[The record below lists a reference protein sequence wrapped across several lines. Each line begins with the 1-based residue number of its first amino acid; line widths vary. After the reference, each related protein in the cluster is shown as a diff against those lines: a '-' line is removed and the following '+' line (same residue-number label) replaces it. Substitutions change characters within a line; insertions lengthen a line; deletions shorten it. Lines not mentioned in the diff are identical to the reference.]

1 MKNQRQLWILA
12 GANGA
17 GKSTFYRLF
26 LKSRGIKL
34 INADIIARAIN
45 PVNQESAGYK
55 AMVLAEKIREDLLL
69 QGISFCF
76 ETVFSHPS
84 KIDFIARAKSLGYHI
99 VLVYIHLET
108 PELNE
113 ARVHQR
119 VAEGGHDVPAQK
131 IRSRIPRTMK
141 NIAAV
146 LPLIDEARLL
156 DNSLFDAPFRK
167 IAVIE
172 RGALTDSIS
181 PLPGWARKILK
192 DSLK

>member
-1 MKNQRQLWILA
+1 MKSQKQLWILA

-26 LKSRGIKL
+26 LKSRGINL

-45 PVNQESAGYK
+45 PVNQGSASYK
-55 AMVLAEKIREDLLL
+55 AMILTERLRDDLLL

-84 KIDFIARAKSLGYHI
+84 KIDFLARAKSLGYHI

-108 PELNE
+108 PQLNE

-119 VAEGGHDVPAQK
+119 VAEGGHHVPPQK
-131 IRSRIPRTMK
+131 TRSRIPRTMRH
-141 NIAAV
+141 IATV

-172 RGALTDSIS
+172 HGALTESVT
-181 PLPGWARKILK
+181 PLPGWAKKVLK
-192 DSLK
+192 DFI

>member
-1 MKNQRQLWILA
+1 MKSQKQLWILA

-26 LKSRGIKL
+26 LKSRGINL

-45 PVNQESAGYK
+45 PVNQESASHK
-55 AMVLAEKIREDLLL
+55 AMILAERLREDLLL

-84 KIDFIARAKSLGYHI
+84 KIDFIARAKSLGYQI

-119 VAEGGHDVPAQK
+119 VAEGGHDVPPQK

-141 NIAAV
+141 HIATV

-156 DNSLFDAPFRK
+156 DNSLYDAPFRK

-172 RGALTDSIS
+172 HGALTESVS
-181 PLPGWARKILK
+181 PLPGWAKKVLK
-192 DSLK
+192 ECI

>member
-1 MKNQRQLWILA
+1 MKSQKQLWILA

-26 LKSRGIKL
+26 LKSRGINL

-45 PVNQESAGYK
+45 PVNPESASYK
-55 AMVLAEKIREDLLL
+55 AMILAERLREDLLL

-119 VAEGGHDVPAQK
+119 VAEGGHDVPPQK

-141 NIAAV
+141 HIATV

-172 RGALTDSIS
+172 HGALTESVS
-181 PLPGWARKILK
+181 PLPGWAKKVLK
-192 DSLK
+192 DCI

>member
-1 MKNQRQLWILA
+1 MKSQKQLWILA

-26 LKSRGIKL
+26 LKSRGINL
-34 INADIIARAIN
+34 INADIIARTIN
-45 PVNQESAGYK
+45 PVNMESASYK
-55 AMVLAEKIREDLLL
+55 AMIIAERLREDLLR
-69 QGISFCF
+69 QRISFCF

-99 VLVYIHLET
+99 VLVTIHLET

-119 VAEGGHDVPAQK
+119 VAEGGHNVPPQK

-141 NIAAV
+141 HIANV

-172 RGALTDSIS
+172 YGALTESVS
-181 PLPGWARKILK
+181 PLPGWAKKILK
-192 DSLK
+192 DCI

>member
-1 MKNQRQLWILA
+1 MKSQKQLWILA

-26 LKSRGIKL
+26 LKSRGINL

-45 PVNQESAGYK
+45 PVNQESASYK
-55 AMVLAEKIREDLLL
+55 AMMLAERLREDLLL

-76 ETVFSHPS
+76 ETEFSHPS

-119 VAEGGHDVPAQK
+119 AAEGVHDVPPQK

-141 NIAAV
+141 YIATV

-172 RGALTDSIS
+172 HGALTESVS
-181 PLPGWARKILK
+181 PLPGWAKKVLK
-192 DSLK
+192 DCI

>member
-1 MKNQRQLWILA
+1 MKSQRQLWILA

-55 AMVLAEKIREDLLL
+55 AMVLAGRLREDLLL

-84 KIDFIARAKSLGYHI
+84 KIDFIARAKSLGYYI

-119 VAEGGHDVPAQK
+119 VAEGGHYVPPQK

-141 NIAAV
+141 NVAAV

-156 DNSLFDAPFRK
+156 DNSLFDASFRK

-181 PLPGWARKILK
+181 PLPGWAKIILK
-192 DSLK
+192 DGLK

>member
-1 MKNQRQLWILA
+1 MKSQKQLWILA

-26 LKSRGIKL
+26 LKSRGINL

-45 PVNQESAGYK
+45 PVNQESASYK
-55 AMVLAEKIREDLLL
+55 AMILAERLREDLLA

-84 KIDFIARAKSLGYHI
+84 KIDFIARAKSLSYHI

-119 VAEGGHDVPAQK
+119 VAEGGHDVPPQK

-141 NIAAV
+141 HIATV

-172 RGALTDSIS
+172 HGALTESVS
-181 PLPGWARKILK
+181 PLPGWAKKVLK
-192 DSLK
+192 DCI

>member
-1 MKNQRQLWILA
+1 MKSQKQLWILA

-26 LKSRGIKL
+26 LKSRGINL

-45 PVNQESAGYK
+45 PVNQESASYK
-55 AMVLAEKIREDLLL
+55 AMMLAERLREDLLL

-76 ETVFSHPS
+76 ETEFSHPS

-119 VAEGGHDVPAQK
+119 VAEGGHDVPPQK

-141 NIAAV
+141 YIATV

-172 RGALTDSIS
+172 HGALTESVS
-181 PLPGWARKILK
+181 PLPGWAKKVLK
-192 DSLK
+192 DCI

>member
-1 MKNQRQLWILA
+1 MKSQKQLWILA

-26 LKSRGIKL
+26 LKSRGINL

-45 PVNQESAGYK
+45 PVNQESASYK
-55 AMVLAEKIREDLLL
+55 AMILAERLREDLLL

-119 VAEGGHDVPAQK
+119 VAEGGHDVPPQK

-141 NIAAV
+141 YIATV

-172 RGALTDSIS
+172 HGALTESVS
-181 PLPGWARKILK
+181 PLPGWAKKVLK
-192 DSLK
+192 DCI

>member
-1 MKNQRQLWILA
+1 MTGQKQLWILA

-26 LKSRGIKL
+26 LKSRGINL
-34 INADIIARAIN
+34 INADTIARAIN
-45 PVNQESAGYK
+45 PANQESASYQ
-55 AMVLAEKIREDLLL
+55 AMILAGKIREDLLV

-84 KIDFIARAKSLGYHI
+84 KIDFIARARSLGYYI

-119 VAEGGHDVPAQK
+119 MAEGGHNVPPEK

-141 NIAAV
+141 HVATI
-146 LPLIDEARLL
+146 LPLVHEARLL

-167 IAVIE
+167 IAVI
-172 RGALTDSIS
+172 GQGVLTESVR
-181 PLPGWARKILK
+181 PLPGWAKEALK
-192 DSLK
+192 HIR

>member
-1 MKNQRQLWILA
+1 MKSQKQLWILA

-26 LKSRGIKL
+26 LKSRGINL
-34 INADIIARAIN
+34 INADIIATAIN
-45 PVNQESAGYK
+45 PVNQESASYK
-55 AMVLAEKIREDLLL
+55 AMILAERLREDLLA

-76 ETVFSHPS
+76 ETVFSHLS

-119 VAEGGHDVPAQK
+119 VAEGGHDVPPQK

-141 NIAAV
+141 HIATV

-172 RGALTDSIS
+172 HGALTESVS
-181 PLPGWARKILK
+181 PLPGWAKKVLK
-192 DSLK
+192 DCI

>member
-1 MKNQRQLWILA
+1 MKSQKQLWILA

-26 LKSRGIKL
+26 LKSRGINL

-45 PVNQESAGYK
+45 PVNQESASYK
-55 AMVLAEKIREDLLL
+55 AMILAERLREDLLL

-84 KIDFIARAKSLGYHI
+84 KIDFIARAKSLGYQI

-119 VAEGGHDVPAQK
+119 VAEGGHNVPPQK

-141 NIAAV
+141 HIATV

-156 DNSLFDAPFRK
+156 DNSLYDAPFRK

-172 RGALTDSIS
+172 HGALTESVS
-181 PLPGWARKILK
+181 PLPGWAKKVLK
-192 DSLK
+192 ECI

>member
-1 MKNQRQLWILA
+1 MKSQKQLWILA

-26 LKSRGIKL
+26 LKSRGINL

-45 PVNQESAGYK
+45 PVNQGSASYK
-55 AMVLAEKIREDLLL
+55 AMILAERLRDDLLL

-119 VAEGGHDVPAQK
+119 VAEGGHHVPPQK
-131 IRSRIPRTMK
+131 IRGRIPRTMK
-141 NIAAV
+141 HIATV

-156 DNSLFDAPFRK
+156 DNSLFDAPFQK

-172 RGALTDSIS
+172 HGALTESVS
-181 PLPGWARKILK
+181 PLPGWAKKVLK
-192 DSLK
+192 DYI

>member
-1 MKNQRQLWILA
+1 MKSQKQLWILA

-26 LKSRGIKL
+26 LKSRGINL

-45 PVNQESAGYK
+45 PVNQESASYK
-55 AMVLAEKIREDLLL
+55 AMMLAERLREDLLL

-119 VAEGGHDVPAQK
+119 VAEGGHDVPPQK

-141 NIAAV
+141 YIATV

-172 RGALTDSIS
+172 PGALTESVS
-181 PLPGWARKILK
+181 PLPGWAKKVLK
-192 DSLK
+192 DCI

>member
-1 MKNQRQLWILA
+1 MKSQKQLWILA

-26 LKSRGIKL
+26 LKSRGINL
-34 INADIIARAIN
+34 INADIIARTIN
-45 PVNQESAGYK
+45 PVNKESASYK
-55 AMVLAEKIREDLLL
+55 AMIIAERLREDLLR

-119 VAEGGHDVPAQK
+119 VAEGGHNVPPQK
-131 IRSRIPRTMK
+131 TRSRIPRTMK
-141 NIAAV
+141 HIATV
-146 LPLIDEARLL
+146 LPLIDEAQLL

-172 RGALTDSIS
+172 HGALIESVS
-181 PLPGWARKILK
+181 PLPGWAKKILK
-192 DSLK
+192 ACS

>member
-1 MKNQRQLWILA
+1 MKSQKQLWILA

-26 LKSRGIKL
+26 LKSRGINL
-34 INADIIARAIN
+34 INADIIARTIN
-45 PVNQESAGYK
+45 PVNKESASYK
-55 AMVLAEKIREDLLL
+55 AMIIAERLRQDLLR

-119 VAEGGHDVPAQK
+119 VAEGGHNVPPQK

-141 NIAAV
+141 HIANV

-172 RGALTDSIS
+172 HGALIESVS
-181 PLPGWARKILK
+181 PLPGWAKKILK
-192 DSLK
+192 ACS